1 MLKES
6 EAHIPDILDCIAN
19 LSSDE
24 IFTPP
29 AVANLLLDH
38 LPQEVWSNPELKF
51 LDPACK
57 TGVFLRECARRLL
70 VGLEPVIP
78 DETAR
83 REHIFKNMLFGLSIT
98 ELTGMM
104 SRRSLYYSKDASG
117 ENSVVKFDQ
126 PQGNIS
132 FKRSEHTYKAGKC
145 EVCGSVYK
153 DLERGEDYENYAYEF
168 IHSKDVEKMKFDVII
183 GNPPYQIEDGG
194 ASRSASPIYH
204 LFVNQA
210 FRLKP
215 RYVAMIIPSRWFAG
229 GKGLD
234 SFREQM
240 LASKNFRV
248 LADYPNASELFPS
261 VEIKG
266 GVCYFLWDEKYE
278 GPCEVTTYQNG
289 EIGSVSSRF
298 LGEHGDVFIRFNE
311 ALPILSKIQ
320 KKAKSYVDELVG
332 PRKPFGMP
340 TNFTDFA
347 KTKNKFTYEIY
358 ANGGKFLVDK
368 RHVTA
373 NLEWVDKW
381 KVLTSNGY
389 GAGEGYPH
397 QIIGVPIVAE
407 PNSVCT
413 ETYIVCGVFDT
424 EKEARNYETYMR
436 TRFFRFFVA
445 LRKNTQHVTQSRF
458 KFVPQVDLSKVWTDE
473 LLFKEFG
480 LNKEEQQFI
489 VDIVREMRKED

>member
-6 EAHIPDILDCIAN
+6 EIHIPDILDCIAN

-29 AVANLLLDH
+29 DVANILLDH
-38 LPQEVWSNPELKF
+38 LPEDIWQNPDLKF
-51 LDPACK
+51 LDPSCK

-70 VGLEPVIP
+70 DGLKEVIP
-78 DETAR
+78 DENAR
-83 REHIFKNMLFGLSIT
+83 REHVFKNMLFGLAIT

-104 SRRSLYYSKDASG
+104 SRRTLYYSKDASG
-117 ENSVVKFDQ
+117 ENSVVKFDD

-132 FKRSEHTYKAGKC
+132 FRRSEHSYKGGKC
-145 EVCGSVYK
+145 EICGSVYK
-153 DLERGEDYENYAYEF
+153 DLERGEDFENYAYEF
-168 IHSKDVEKMKFDVII
+168 IHQKDVEKMKFDVII

-194 ASRSASPIYH
+194 ASRSASPIYQ

-234 SFREQM
+234 TFREQM

-266 GVCYFLWDEKYE
+266 GVCYFLWDEKYD
-278 GPCEVTTYQNG
+278 GPCEVTTFQNN

-311 ALPILSKIQ
+311 ALPILEKVQ
-320 KKAKSYVDELVG
+320 KKAKTYVDELVG
-332 PRKPFGMP
+332 SRKPFGMP

-347 KTKNKFTYEIY
+347 KSKNKFTHDIY
-358 ANGGKFLVDK
+358 ANGGKYLVDK

-373 NLEWVDKW
+373 NLQWVDKW

-413 ETYIVCGVFDT
+413 ETYIVCGAFDT
-424 EKEARNYETYMR
+424 EKEARNFEAYMR
-436 TRFFRFFVA
+436 TRFFRFLVA

-458 KFVPQVDLSKVWTDE
+458 KFVPQVDLTKTWTDE
-473 LLFKEFG
+473 LLFKEFSIT
-480 LNKEEQQFI
+480 KDEQIFI
-489 VDIVREMRKED
+489 TDIVREMRSEK